1 MILNWNQNLKPVQID
16 KYQTFVSFLLN
27 MNLLLPENIFTSVIA
42 LTLPENIRQNLK
54 FHPASSLS
62 ASLEKDKTAAA
73 LIPALDVV
81 SHRDLFISRKYGI
94 SFEGSLCNT
103 YIYFAEDRS
112 LNSLNVAGD
121 VSSSEVILSR
131 LLFKE
136 LYKSDIQVALSASL
150 KRDINNI
157 VVSGKQNFYEDRLF
171 EGISFS
177 EEMIELLSLPYVNF
191 VLASADEKL
200 VKELEPLLL
209 EKTGDVYEMFDNLE
223 QYFSFSEKMLNY
235 IKQNI
240 SSLVLE
246 FDEQDIEAFTQLI
259 MLPYYHGM
267 TKDIIEAKFAGAAG

>member
-1 MILNWNQNLKPVQID
+1 
-16 KYQTFVSFLLN
+16 

-136 LYKSDIQVALSASL
+136 LYKSDIHVALSASL